1 MDPETKT
8 NHGTLTVEA
17 LTKAGK
23 ARTVYIEP
31 GTYRIALFDVYIALI
46 PANEEWAG
54 YLWENPKKGE
64 KTHYNRNSD
73 IPEKNPARDSVQREA
88 IPDGIEALALWL
100 P

>member
-8 NHGTLTVEA
+8 NHGTVTVEA

-31 GTYRIALFDVYIALI
+31 GTYRIALFDVYIDLI

-54 YLWENPKKGE
+54 YRIFVGKSKKRGENSLQSQLRYTRKKSCAGFST
-64 KTHYNRNSD
+64 KRSNS
-73 IPEKNPARDSVQREA
+73 
-88 IPDGIEALALWL
+88 
-100 P
+100 